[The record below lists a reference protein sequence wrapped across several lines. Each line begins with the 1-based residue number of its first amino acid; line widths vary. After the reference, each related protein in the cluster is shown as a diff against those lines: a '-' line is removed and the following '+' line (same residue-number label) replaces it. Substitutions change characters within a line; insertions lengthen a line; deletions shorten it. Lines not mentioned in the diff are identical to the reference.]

1 MALREPAFAAV
12 PVSCRN
18 FNSPWRL
25 AVPRSCG
32 VASRWTGGGG
42 APVPFPRPR
51 RRGPCRPA
59 DRKRR
64 PGRQGRLALARVLP
78 VLLQKWK
85 GYWRYHIG
93 ISVCFYNTTG
103 VVL

>member
-32 VASRWTGGGG
+32 VASR
-42 APVPFPRPR
+42 
-51 RRGPCRPA
+51 
-59 DRKRR
+59 
-64 PGRQGRLALARVLP
+64 
-78 VLLQKWK
+78 
-85 GYWRYHIG
+85 
-93 ISVCFYNTTG
+93 
-103 VVL
+103 